1 MRVVDEYAVNRHKSA
16 DVDQNHLSESAT
28 LQPSDLFPNG
38 QRLHVPMAASGAI
51 VGHVAFPSIDL
62 PFAGHVVLAQNRKP
76 VMMTRLYTGPD
87 GQAHAEEVQ
96 VKFAGN
102 VFKMLPVTGAE
113 LHRGLPGSVADW
125 HTAPRR
131 QYVITLSGRGEIEV
145 PEGKKISIE
154 PGHIDLVED
163 VSGKGHITKVT
174 GTEDRVTLWLPLGGS
189 GQSLVGSRHNSG
201 GRRTPW
207 FARMP

>member
-1 MRVVDEYAVNRHKSA
+1 MTRRVLALVFTFV
-16 DVDQNHLSESAT
+16 
-28 LQPSDLFPNG
+28 
-38 QRLHVPMAASGAI
+38 SGAI

-62 PFAGHVVLAQNRKP
+62 PFAGHGVVLAQTRKP
-76 VMMTRLYTGPD
+76 VMMTRLYTGQD
-87 GQAHAEEVQ
+87 NQTHAEEVE

-145 PEGKKISIE
+145 AEGKKISIE

-174 GTEDRVTLWLPLGGS
+174 GTEDRVTLWLPLAD
-189 GQSLVGSRHNSG
+189 QSNR
-201 GRRTPW
+201 
-207 FARMP
+207 